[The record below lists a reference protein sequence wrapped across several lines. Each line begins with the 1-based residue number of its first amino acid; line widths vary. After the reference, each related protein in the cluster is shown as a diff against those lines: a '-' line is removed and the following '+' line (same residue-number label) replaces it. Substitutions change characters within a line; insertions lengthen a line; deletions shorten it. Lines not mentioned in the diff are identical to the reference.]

1 MTKQDSERTKVY
13 ANEHPKGKKPF
24 EDKVESYTPG
34 GHLEKNILLQGGP
47 SSETIGMNKEEKKEY
62 KIKIKKTL
70 KDLGAP
76 LK

>member
-1 MTKQDSERTKVY
+1 MTKQDSEKLKVY

-24 EDKVESYTPG
+24 KDKVESYTPG

-47 SSETIGMNKEEKKEY
+47 NLETIGMSKDEKKEY
-62 KIKIKKTL
+62 KKKRRQEL
-70 KDLGAP
+70 KELGMP